1 MEIRPVRPDEY
12 EPLGAITLNA
22 YLALDGAIGS
32 SDYQNDLRD
41 VRARAEA
48 PATTVLVAVDDDG
61 RLLGGVTYVSDVSS
75 PLAEFDEEG
84 TAGIRM
90 LAVDPGLQR
99 RGAGVAL
106 SRACLDRARAERR
119 RQVVLHS
126 TRDNVV
132 AQTLYQGLGFERAPD
147 LDWSP
152 VEGVNLVGFRLSL
165 PTPG

>member
-1 MEIRPVRPDEY
+1 MEIRPVRSDEY

-32 SDYQNDLRD
+32 SDYQDNLRD

-48 PATTVLVAVDDDG
+48 PATIVLVAVDDNG
-61 RLLGGVTYVSDVSS
+61 LLLGGVTYVSDVSS

-90 LAVDPGLQR
+90 LAVDPRAQR

-106 SRACLDRARAERR
+106 SRACLDRARADGR

-132 AQTLYQGLGFERAPD
+132 AHSLYEGLGFERAPD

-165 PTPG
+165 APPG

>member
-61 RLLGGVTYVSDVSS
+61 RLLGGVTYV
-75 PLAEFDEEG
+75 G